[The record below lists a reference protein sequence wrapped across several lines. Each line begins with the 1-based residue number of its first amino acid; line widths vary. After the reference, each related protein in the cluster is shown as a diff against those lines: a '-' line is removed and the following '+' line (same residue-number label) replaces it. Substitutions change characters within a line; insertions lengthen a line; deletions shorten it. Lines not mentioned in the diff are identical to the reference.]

1 MLHSI
6 INGLSFVITVALYV
20 IFCTGQ
26 YCSMGQ
32 LSFYLQLQD
41 FCWWVDV
48 LFKIFKLWS
57 WMRFFRLIMQILLS
71 LMVLFLKGLAEF
83 GMLLGGAVEKL

>member
-6 INGLSFVITVALYV
+6 INGLPFVITVALYV

-26 YCSMGQ
+26 YYSMGQ

-41 FCWWVDV
+41 FCW
-48 LFKIFKLWS
+48 
-57 WMRFFRLIMQILLS
+57 
-71 LMVLFLKGLAEF
+71 
-83 GMLLGGAVEKL
+83 